1 MEFAADKYCA
11 EFGGVKIF
19 VEEYSFARNAAVG
32 ETVLSN
38 GDVALHNGG
47 GKAARISFSGTSE
60 NPCAHLLDAMLTSG
74 STAVLEYG
82 GMTFAEVV
90 LISYTCK
97 GRSGKSETVAVEF
110 ACEGAVSEK
119 AVTA

>member
-60 NPCAHLLDAMLTSG
+60 KPCAHLLDAMLTSG
-74 STAVLEYG
+74 EAVALEYG
-82 GMTFAEVV
+82 RMTFEDAV
-90 LISYTCK
+90 LVSYTCK
-97 GRSGKSETVAVEF
+97 GRSGKSETAEVEF
-110 ACEGAVSEK
+110 ACEGDVSEK

>member
-38 GDVALHNGG
+38 GGVALHNGG
-47 GKAARISFSGTSE
+47 RKAVRISFSGTSE
-60 NPCAHLLDAMLTSG
+60 KPCAHLLDAMLTSG
-74 STAVLEYG
+74 TGVALEYG
-82 GMTFAEVV
+82 GMIFTDAV
-90 LISYTCK
+90 LASYTCK
-97 GRSGKSETVAVEF
+97 GKSGKSETVEVEF
-110 ACEGAVSEK
+110 ACEETVSEK
-119 AVTA
+119 AVTT